1 MILFPIVERELRLAA
16 RRPSTYLGR
25 CIAAGLAIVALAVLV
40 IGLSGDMRP
49 VRVAQ
54 IAFQTLAIG
63 SYIIVLF
70 AGVFLTADCVSEEKR
85 EGTLGLLFLTDL
97 KGWDV
102 VLGKLAST
110 SILGIYGLVAIL
122 PVLSI
127 PVMFGGVTFLQFLQ
141 LGCSLLLSLGVSLSM
156 GLLVSVLGREA
167 RTVFGAALFLVV
179 VMGFGFELLRQG
191 LQELGFAAGVG
202 SPFLEAM
209 QYVSPGGLVGLAA
222 SDFSGGFRFG
232 RPILGM
238 DPFWFGVLVQVG
250 WIAGLLGAA
259 SVALPRCWSESG
271 MVGKKREVLKWDT
284 LFFWE
289 NGFGIRGART
299 QTLRVALVENPYRW
313 LVLRTMGHD
322 QWSTLLMVVC
332 GFGFGVM
339 YMAGI
344 NTRSH
349 GYFATAM
356 FFAFGLHLLAK
367 IQMALW
373 CVRRLCEDRASGAM
387 ELLMVTPLAPGQM
400 LRGVR
405 EAMKVRWKVP
415 IRWLMLM
422 NVLLMMAAVSTTLFN
437 GDDVWIFCQ
446 FFLGG
451 MGLLLM
457 DFHLLTRVGCSMALK
472 HAKPQKAA
480 LAALGWVMV
489 PGILGLLL
497 MAVMLIGLNG
507 GGNVMIAL
515 HFGWV
520 VWCLLAAMIV
530 HRRFTTE
537 LSHFEGVR
545 TSRFLDPV
553 GQSGIH
559 PVPGRTPVTEPT
571 GN

>member
-141 LGCSLLLSLGVSLSM
+141 LGCSLLLTLGVSLSM

-284 LFFWE
+284 LLFWE
-289 NGFGIRGART
+289 NGFGIRGARI
-299 QTLRVALVENPYRW
+299 QALRVALVENPYRW

-422 NVLLMMAAVSTTLFN
+422 NVLLVMAAVSTSLFS
-437 GDDVWIFCQ
+437 GDDVWTFCQ

-480 LAALGWVMV
+480 LAALGWVML

-497 MAVMLIGLNG
+497 MAVILMGING
-507 GGNVMIAL
+507 GGDSVTAL

-530 HRRFTTE
+530 HRRSTTE